1 VSDFSVEK
9 IFNGKK
15 RDKYQI
21 IYEICDLVKDGI
33 NKTKIMY
40 RANLSFRQLNEYLN
54 LMLKTNL
61 FEKSTESEKEI
72 YKLTEKGLE
81 FIERYKEINEILK
94 QDVEVVETGSTAP
107 HVNQQTFK
115 HLSKDKL
122 LLKRNRT
129 R

>member
-1 VSDFSVEK
+1 MSDFSVEK